1 MMSRGDQKM
10 PLCTFA
16 TTVTGCRSVYA
27 TLSAVVVG
35 IVPAGAWL
43 SCCNATLPRPHGED
57 SHDGV

>member
-1 MMSRGDQKM
+1 M

-16 TTVTGCRSVYA
+16 TTVTGYRSVYA
-27 TLSAVVVG
+27 ILSAVVVG

-57 SHDGV
+57 SRDGV